1 MASLSQVSRFVPVE
15 PRLLEVVCDMVEL
28 AVLKG
33 TGARDADGAGGPNE
47 GG

>member
-1 MASLSQVSRFVPVE
+1 MASLSQVSRLVPALV
-15 PRLLEVVCDMVEL
+15 RLLEEDMVEL

-47 GG
+47 GGC